1 MNVIR
6 SIVSHQIHKYGN
18 CDVAEQKIISGHRS
32 NSIIVAR
39 RREEDSERKE
49 HRSNSIIAARRWE
62 EDSERKETGDK
73 LVVTYVTLVFENTFY

>member
-49 HRSNSIIAARRWE
+49 
-62 EDSERKETGDK
+62 TGDK